1 MPPPG
6 GSIDDKVENAPSM
19 GEHLAYGAPPVAGGL
34 AAGGSLGLLAY
45 NYVRNIGYGAF
56 LGGAAAGLGGV
67 LGYVAGRLAIGS
79 VMALV
84 SKGARKYFGIGKAKP
99 EGGAKGPPMR

>member
-6 GSIDDKVENAPSM
+6 GDLEDKVKDAPSM
-19 GEHLAYGAPPVAGGL
+19 GEHLLYGATPAAGGL
-34 AAGGSLGLLAY
+34 VGGGSLGLLAY

-67 LGYVAGRLAIGS
+67 LGYLAGRLAVGS
-79 VMALV
+79 AMALV
-84 SKGARKYFGIGKAKP
+84 SKGARKYFGIGKAKV
-99 EGGAKGPPMR
+99 EAKGPPMR